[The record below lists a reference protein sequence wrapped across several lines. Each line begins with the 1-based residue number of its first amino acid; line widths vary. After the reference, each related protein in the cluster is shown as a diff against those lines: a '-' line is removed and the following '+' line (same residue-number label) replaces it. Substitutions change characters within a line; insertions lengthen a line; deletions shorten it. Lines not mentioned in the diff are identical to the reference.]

1 MDPAN
6 LLLLIEAHEKVE
18 QELKASSL
26 TVWAGLSEIE
36 PELAREVLHLFS
48 TVNAAA
54 GWVSTP
60 VGGNGMSPA
69 REAAEGRVA
78 EVFERVR
85 RAAYGFVA

>member
-6 LLLLIEAHEKVE
+6 LLLLIEAHDKVE
-18 QELKASSL
+18 QELEASSL
-26 TVWAGLSEIE
+26 SVWAALSDVE
-36 PELAREVLHLFS
+36 PELAHEVLQLFS

-60 VGGNGMSPA
+60 FEGNGKSPA

-85 RAAYGFVA
+85 RAAHGFLG